1 MLFDV
6 VYSGIE
12 GGLKQSERIGSH
24 SRFNILQD
32 TLRVGD
38 VTMFTLNDEREEASS
53 GLEPTQQY
61 ATPVKPQKILTH
73 LNSKHPTIKFE
84 LERLDDSGFLPILDT
99 QI

>member
-32 TLRVGD
+32 TLGVGD
-38 VTMFTLNDEREEASS
+38 VTMFTPHDERERRLLLVLKLLSPVEALRFGGARIECS
-53 GLEPTQQY
+53 
-61 ATPVKPQKILTH
+61 
-73 LNSKHPTIKFE
+73 IK
-84 LERLDDSGFLPILDT
+84 LG
-99 QI
+99 